1 MVLVYHQ
8 FGMRNPLQQAYSVP
22 ISLVGGGYR
31 CGLFDDSHPSK
42 IIRQPKRFECLRK
55 TLGFRVAV

>member
-31 CGLFDDSHPSK
+31 CGLFHDSHPSK
-42 IIRQPKRFECLRK
+42 IIRQPKRLNACGKFLDSE
-55 TLGFRVAV
+55 